1 MAWIESHQE
10 LGRHPKTRRLAR
22 ILGISLP
29 AAVGHLHYLW
39 WWALDFA
46 EDGDLSGYDSYE
58 IAEAAMWEGD
68 PDEFV
73 DALIHCGPGGM
84 AGFLDRTGDGGLV
97 LHDWDE
103 YAGRLIERRARDRER
118 KRRERAAKRASRD
131 DDDVRETSAGR
142 PQDVHGKSGATVP
155 ITEPIQYL
163 GGGIYDNAL
172 GTREDEESAT
182 SGYQPATAT
191 DVMIADDSIT
201 PGRFFERLWGVY
213 PPTIDQLLTDY
224 ADKLHPSAIKWAIWE
239 ARLAGQ
245 RRASYLRSILDRLV
259 AQGLTTAAAA
269 QQYEEERRQRD
280 RDRPPAAASMDGAP
294 NASAYTEID
303 RETVERYAALI
314 YAAGEAAVADDASGS
329 AVAED
334 KPP

>member
-22 ILGISLP
+22 MLGISLP

-39 WWALDFA
+39 WWAMDFA

-68 PDEFV
+68 PDEIV
-73 DALIHCGPGGM
+73 DALVH
-84 AGFLDRTGDGGLV
+84 ARFLDRSDDGGLV

-118 KRRERAAKRASRD
+118 KRRERAAKRASRGD
-131 DDDVRETSAGR
+131 GDVRETSAGH
-142 PQDVHGKSGATVP
+142 PQDIRETSCVTVP
-155 ITEPIQYL
+155 YQDHNLTSGSI
-163 GGGIYDNAL
+163 DNAL
-172 GTREDEESAT
+172 GTREEESAT
-182 SGYQPATAT
+182 SGFQPATAT

-201 PGRFFERLWGVY
+201 PGQFFERLWSVY
-213 PPTIDQLLTDY
+213 PPTIDDLLSSY
-224 ADKLHPSAIKWAIWE
+224 EDKLHPSAVKWAVYE

-245 RRASYLRSILDRLV
+245 RRASYLRAILDRLV

-269 QQYEEERRQRD
+269 QAYEERRQRD
-280 RDRPPAAASMDGAP
+280 RDRPPKAARTAASMDGAP
-294 NASAYTEID
+294 NAGAYREID

-314 YAAGEAAVADDASGS
+314 YAAGEAAVSDDADAG
-329 AVAED
+329 AATAPD

>member
-46 EDGDLSGYDSYE
+46 EDGDLSGYDRYE
-58 IAEAAMWEGD
+58 IAEAALWEGD
-68 PDEFV
+68 PDGFV
-73 DALIHCGPGGM
+73 DALVH
-84 AGFLDRTGDGGLV
+84 ARFLDEQDDGGLV

-131 DDDVRETSAGR
+131 DGDVHQTSAGR
-142 PQDVHGKSGATVP
+142 PQDVARTSCATVP

-163 GGGIYDNAL
+163 GGGGIYDDAL
-172 GTREDEESAT
+172 GTREEMPSDDAHSEADR

-201 PGRFFERLWGVY
+201 PGQFFERLWGVY
-213 PPTIDQLLTDY
+213 PTTIDQLLTDY
-224 ADKLHPSAIKWAIWE
+224 AEQLHPSAIKWAIWE

-245 RRASYLRSILDRLV
+245 RRASYLRAILDRLV

-269 QQYEEERRQRD
+269 QAYEEERQQRN
-280 RDRPPAAASMDGAP
+280 RDRPPAA
-294 NASAYTEID
+294 
-303 RETVERYAALI
+303 
-314 YAAGEAAVADDASGS
+314 
-329 AVAED
+329 
-334 KPP
+334 

>member
-22 ILGISLP
+22 MLGISLP

-46 EDGDLSGYDSYE
+46 EDGDLSDYDRYE
-58 IAEAAMWEGD
+58 IAEAALWEGD

-73 DALIHCGPGGM
+73 DALIH
-84 AGFLDRTGDGGLV
+84 ARFVDQTGDGGLA

-131 DDDVRETSAGR
+131 DGDVHQTSAGR
-142 PQDVHGKSGATVP
+142 PQDVRETSCATVP
-155 ITEPIQYL
+155 IPEPIQYL
-163 GGGIYDNAL
+163 SGGIYDDAL

-201 PGRFFERLWGVY
+201 PAAFFERLWGVY
-213 PPTIDQLLTDY
+213 PPTIDQLIADY
-224 ADKLHPSAIKWAIWE
+224 EGRLHASAIKWAIWE

-245 RRASYLRSILDRLV
+245 RRASYLRAILDRLV

-294 NASAYTEID
+294 NAAAYAEID

-314 YAAGEAAVADDASGS
+314 YAAGEAAVADDAGGS
-329 AVAED
+329 AVAPD